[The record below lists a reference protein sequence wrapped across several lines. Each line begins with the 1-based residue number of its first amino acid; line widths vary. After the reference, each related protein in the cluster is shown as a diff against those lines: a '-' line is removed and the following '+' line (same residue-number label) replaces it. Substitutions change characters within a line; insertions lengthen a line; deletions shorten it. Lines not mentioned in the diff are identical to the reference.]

1 MSSPMRKKPKIWM
14 NVTTSANWHRPVV
27 GIVRVEREI
36 YRELG
41 ALYGPEDFGLCVFEG
56 DEFVPY
62 KSTSRLP
69 KRAEVQPLLW
79 PDQSRRLPRSSSF
92 DPVLG
97 TARRGRSSNV
107 GESLISAVAEP
118 RKSGGS
124 SSKISYGDIIISVGL
139 DWDHPYVD
147 TFKTLKNDMG
157 VKIVTCCYDLIP
169 IILPQYSVEHVAKK
183 FSTYF
188 TNISWISSIILCISQ
203 RSREDYQEFVQRV
216 GAPKAETL
224 VIPLGDNVPK
234 SRETGNAAYGEVS
247 THVAQAVAEPF
258 ILFVSTIERRKN
270 HEVLYRAYHL
280 LAQEGHAPRLPKLL
294 FVGMTGWGVGDLLK
308 DIELDPLTKGLIVQL
323 NHVTDDELALLYE
336 KAEFCVYPSLYEGWG
351 LPVGEA
357 LAYGK
362 AVIASG
368 EGSIPEV
375 GGDLVTYLD
384 PWNPRAWADEI
395 LKLVDQPE
403 RVQAMA
409 EAVRKGYRVRTWH
422 DTAQVVKVAVDKLRE
437 PREIAVTLY
446 PGYDLYSMVGTP
458 CAQAICSTGAAGS
471 LTHGPYRTLPAG
483 TYEIAIA
490 LDKLEGASGT
500 VRCAMR
506 SAQARAEHGMIEINF
521 DEHEHFG
528 LLATITDVRLGTQV
542 DDYEICV
549 EVTESLLVAVNKIE
563 IRQIFS

>member
-1 MSSPMRKKPKIWM
+1 VKTVSVRHPSKVWM
-14 NVTTSANWHRPVV
+14 NVTTSANWDRPAV
-27 GIVRVEREI
+27 GVVRVEQ
-36 YRELG
+36 ELCR
-41 ALYGPEDFGLCVFEG
+41 ALAELYDDAFSLCIFSDGEFRPFDGLKAIRTARLAALPTISTPKADFPG
-56 DEFVPY
+56 
-62 KSTSRLP
+62 S
-69 KRAEVQPLLW
+69 Q
-79 PDQSRRLPRSSSF
+79 SF

-97 TARRGRSSNV
+97 RKKKFWRTAPASETSGQAPPQGN
-107 GESLISAVAEP
+107 ISDM
-118 RKSGGS
+118 SF
-124 SSKISYGDIIISVGL
+124 GDVIVSVGL
-139 DWDHPYVD
+139 DWNYPYSD
-147 TFKTLKNDMG
+147 AFHRLRTSKG
-157 VKIVTCCYDLIP
+157 IQIVTFCHDVIPVVRPQYCVDDVASRFKDYFSNLSWGSDLI
-169 IILPQYSVEHVAKK
+169 
-183 FSTYF
+183 
-188 TNISWISSIILCISQ
+188 LCNSQ
-203 RSREDYQEFVQRV
+203 RSRDDYLDVVQRI

-234 SRETGNAAYGEVS
+234 SREMGNAAYGEVS
-247 THVAQAVAEPF
+247 TRVAQAVAEPF
-258 ILFVSTIERRKN
+258 ILFVSTIDRRKN

-528 LLATITDVRLGTQV
+528 LLATITDVQLGTQV

-563 IRQIFS
+563 IRPA